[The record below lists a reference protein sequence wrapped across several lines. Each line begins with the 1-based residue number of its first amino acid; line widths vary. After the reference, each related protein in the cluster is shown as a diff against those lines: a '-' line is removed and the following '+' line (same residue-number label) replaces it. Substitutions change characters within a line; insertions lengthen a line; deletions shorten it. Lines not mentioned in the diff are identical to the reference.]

1 LKIVTVFFDLEA
13 PFLWKNAPTFDL
25 EGVIHEICVILD
37 KYKAKAAFNTCGIV
51 AEKFP
56 QVIAKLHDDGH
67 EIASHG
73 YAHENFARISS
84 AALND
89 ALRKTEM
96 ILEKIT
102 GERPIGIRSPWLIKN
117 RQIYSILK
125 RRNYRWV
132 SNWYVPFWTTKSRIR
147 LQATSYLKWVVG
159 KAIYDFKW
167 IFHKKEPFQ
176 ITDNLVEIPLL
187 SPLDIYCIYPFPEPL
202 KDSPESS
209 LQEAY
214 EILVK
219 HHKSSK
225 MYFNLNF
232 HEHTIGTANRVEL
245 LEKLLSYLSH
255 QSDTQFVLPY
265 RFISSLCH

>member
-1 LKIVTVFFDLEA
+1 MKIVTVFFDLEA
-13 PFLWKNAPTFDL
+13 PFLWKNAPIFDL
-25 EGVIHEICVILD
+25 EGAIHDVCVILD
-37 KYKAKAAFNTCGIV
+37 RYKVKAVFNTCGIV

-73 YAHENFARISS
+73 YAHENFAKISN
-84 AALND
+84 AELNN
-89 ALRKTEM
+89 ALRKTEA

-102 GERPIGIRSPWLIKN
+102 GERPIGIRSPWLIRN
-117 RQIYSILK
+117 NQIYNVLK
-125 RRNYRWV
+125 RRNYRWA
-132 SNWYVPFWTTKSRIR
+132 SNWHIPFWTTKSQVR
-147 LQATSYLKWVVG
+147 LQMTSYFKWIIG

-176 ITDNLVEIPLL
+176 IIDNLMEIPLL
-187 SPLDIYCIYPFPEPL
+187 SPLDIYCIHPFPEPL
-202 KDSPESS
+202 KDSPKSS

-214 EILVK
+214 EILVRHYK
-219 HHKSSK
+219 FSK

-232 HEHTIGTANRVEL
+232 HEHTIGTANRIEL

-255 QSDTQFVLPY
+255 QSDTQFVLPC